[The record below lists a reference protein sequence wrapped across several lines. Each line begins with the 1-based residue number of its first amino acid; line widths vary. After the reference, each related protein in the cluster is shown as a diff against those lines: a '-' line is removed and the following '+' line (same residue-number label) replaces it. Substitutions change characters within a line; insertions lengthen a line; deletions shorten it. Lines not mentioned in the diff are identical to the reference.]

1 MALPH
6 SMQYRTV
13 LVDGGAEG
21 LAVGLWDV
29 NTAWAIAAP
38 APNPTVAP
46 VLAAARCR
54 AGAASNCV

>member
-21 LAVGLWDV
+21 LAVGLGEV
-29 NTAWAIAAP
+29 IMA
-38 APNPTVAP
+38 
-46 VLAAARCR
+46 
-54 AGAASNCV
+54 

>member
-1 MALPH
+1 MALPP

-21 LAVGLWDV
+21 LAVGLGEV
-29 NTAWAIAAP
+29 IMAWAIAAP
-38 APNPTVAP
+38 VPIPTIPP
-46 VLAAARCR
+46 VLATAGCR